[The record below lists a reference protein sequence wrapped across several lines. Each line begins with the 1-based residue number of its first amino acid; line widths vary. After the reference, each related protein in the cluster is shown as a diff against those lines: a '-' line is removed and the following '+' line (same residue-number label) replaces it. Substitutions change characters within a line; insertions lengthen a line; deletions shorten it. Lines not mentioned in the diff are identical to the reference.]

1 MKSSDLPA
9 KFLVLVYVEFG
20 LMYEIGESKSVQQ
33 STHGARLDL
42 RLYSNLVMHV
52 STCLLKKK
60 VNTDQQ
66 PKWLGGVRPPSP
78 PPSQGEGGSDYKAAI
93 MLFLKGGMDSFQML
107 LGCAFLHE
115 EIFPHASCFKGGL
128 SAIVVLPCLD

>member
-1 MKSSDLPA
+1 
-9 KFLVLVYVEFG
+9 
-20 LMYEIGESKSVQQ
+20 
-33 STHGARLDL
+33 
-42 RLYSNLVMHV
+42 MHV

-78 PPSQGEGGSDYKAAI
+78 PPSQGEGGSDYKAVI

-115 EIFPHASCFKGGL
+115 EIFSSCQLFQGRAECYCGIAV
-128 SAIVVLPCLD
+128 S